1 MYFIILQQREEGQ
14 KWLFSIFR
22 ATVGRKTQQ
31 LRKQIANRADKF
43 FPPPCNVIKTL
54 ASFNMQADQK
64 LEAIFIDKHYNLV
77 VECKQGSKKACYEL
91 YKLYSKAMLNVA
103 FRIVGNIAEAEDVL
117 QEAFVDAFNKLKD
130 FRQDTTFG
138 LWLKQ
143 IVVNRSI
150 NLLRKR
156 RLDLVDLDGE
166 QIENIAEEDVGD
178 EEETQYQAARVKDA
192 MKELPDGYRL
202 VISLYLLEGY
212 DHEEIGQIL
221 NISENTSRTQFLRAK
236 RKLLEILQRKGIK
249 S

>member
-1 MYFIILQQREEGQ
+1 
-14 KWLFSIFR
+14 
-22 ATVGRKTQQ
+22 
-31 LRKQIANRADKF
+31 
-43 FPPPCNVIKTL
+43 
-54 ASFNMQADQK
+54 
-64 LEAIFIDKHYNLV
+64 
-77 VECKQGSKKACYEL
+77 
-91 YKLYSKAMLNVA
+91 MLNVA
-103 FRIVGNIAEAEDVL
+103 FRIVGDIVEAEDVL
-117 QEAFVDAFNKLKD
+117 QEAFVDAFAKLKD

-156 RLDLVDLDGE
+156 KLELVELEDGHL
-166 QIENIAEEDVGD
+166 ENIADDESWDDEDL
-178 EEETQYQAARVKDA
+178 QYQVARVKEG
-192 MKELPDGYRL
+192 MNQLPDGYRV

-236 RKLLEILQRKGIK
+236 RKLIEILNRKGTV

>member
-1 MYFIILQQREEGQ
+1 M
-14 KWLFSIFR
+14 
-22 ATVGRKTQQ
+22 
-31 LRKQIANRADKF
+31 
-43 FPPPCNVIKTL
+43 
-54 ASFNMQADQK
+54 
-64 LEAIFIDKHYNLV
+64 EAVFIDKHYNLV

-91 YKLYSKAMLNVA
+91 YRLYSKAMLNVA
-103 FRIVGNIAEAEDVL
+103 FRIVGNIGEAEDVL
-117 QEAFVDAFNKLKD
+117 QEAFLDAFNKLKD

-156 RLDLVDLDGE
+156 KLEMIELEGE
-166 QIENIAEEDVGD
+166 AIENIAEEDVEDD
-178 EEETQYQAARVKDA
+178 EEVIYKAALIKNAIR
-192 MKELPDGYRL
+192 ELPEGYRL
-202 VISLYLLEGY
+202 VITLYLLEGY

-236 RKLLEILQRKGIK
+236 RKLIEILKTKGVP